1 MAREYDVVVLG
12 GGTGGYVAAI
22 RASQLGYNVA
32 IVEKEHLGGT
42 CLHKGCIPS
51 KTFLRSAE
59 IYSLFKKSADF
70 GIITN
75 EIQFNFSK
83 IQERKDRIIKQL
95 YQGVQSLVKKN
106 KIDVYKGIGRILGP
120 SIFSPLPGTISV
132 EMESENEM
140 LVSKNVVI
148 ATGSKP
154 KTIPNIEVDGKRVLT
169 SDEALEMDE
178 LPKSI
183 IIVGGGVIGIEWA
196 SMLAD
201 FDVQV
206 TVIESNNQLLMGED
220 RTIVN
225 ALKKS
230 LELKGIQFIL
240 NAELLPDTLETIPH
254 GIKISVK
261 VEDEE
266 RELFAEKMLI
276 SIGRKGNVEDIGL
289 SNTDIEV
296 ENDFIQVNAH
306 YQTKNSH
313 IYAIGDVI
321 GGYQLAHVAM
331 QEGIYVAEHMAGLN
345 PLPIEKRNIPKC
357 IYSNPEMATIGYTEE
372 EAKEMGIEVKIGKFP
387 FQANGKALIVGNYD
401 GFVKVVADKKT
412 NDILGIHMIGPNVTD
427 LISEA
432 SLAKILDA
440 TPWEIGN
447 TIHPHPSLTETLREA
462 ALAVDDIAI
471 HI

>member
-59 IYSLFKKSADF
+59 IYSLFKKSEDF